1 MADTL
6 SFVAIPRAQYARM
19 IAEHDMMTQ
28 ELSELRIA
36 NANHMDDFA
45 AQMERIADLER
56 TVEDLLAPVVR
67 AVIGADDADDH
78 VLDCEAGFIDHES
91 LNI

>member
-1 MADTL
+1 MSDTL

-28 ELSELRIA
+28 ELSELRTA
-36 NANHMDDFA
+36 NANYMQDA
-45 AQMERIADLER
+45 EAQAWRIAELEAAVKR
-56 TVEDLLAPVVR
+56 MAPVVR
-67 AVIGADDADDH
+67 AIACCESTDH